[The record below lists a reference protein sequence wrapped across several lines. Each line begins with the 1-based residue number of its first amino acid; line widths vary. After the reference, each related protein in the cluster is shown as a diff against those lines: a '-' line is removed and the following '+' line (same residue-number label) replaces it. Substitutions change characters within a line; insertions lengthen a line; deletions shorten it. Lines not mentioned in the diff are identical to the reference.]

1 MVQWLRNLPADAG
14 DTDSGRSHRQLHD
27 GWRQTRMDSLA
38 GSCPKQMLVRE
49 LALPSHHPLSHFWTT
64 DEVQWGSFDTI
75 NKASGLQW
83 LSLL

>member
-1 MVQWLRNLPADAG
+1 
-14 DTDSGRSHRQLHD
+14 
-27 GWRQTRMDSLA
+27 MDSLA

-49 LALPSHHPLSHFWTT
+49 LALPPHHPLSHFWTT

-75 NKASGLQW
+75 NKASGLQR